1 MSYNDPDI
9 YLDDQHED
17 VQDDPRQVTLS
28 RDQIRSMERDA
39 KQVRTLRRENAML
52 KAGIDVN
59 TPLGTLFLNAY
70 EGELETDAI
79 RDAFHKIAP
88 PAPVTATEAEEPDM
102 APVGDNDDAQFAE
115 ERQRLASGGLGD
127 DGHTIDR
134 DPRKV
139 AIELGNKML
148 ADGKSREDAMASAF
162 SSMAGAAAAG
172 DSRVIW
178 NP

>member
-1 MSYNDPDI
+1 MSYIDPEIHDGTEQ
-9 YLDDQHED
+9 DD

-70 EGELETDAI
+70 EGDLESEAI
-79 RDAFHKIAP
+79 REAFHKIAP
-88 PAPVTATEAEEPDM
+88 AVASAPVSADEDGGPAPMSE
-102 APVGDNDDAQFAE
+102 DAAFAE
-115 ERQRLASGGLGD
+115 ERQRLVSGGLGD
-127 DGHTIDR
+127 DGHTIER

-139 AIELGNKML
+139 AIETGNQAL
-148 ADGKSREDAMASAF
+148 ADGKSREDAMALAF
-162 SSMAGAAAAG
+162 SSLAGAAAEG
-172 DSRVIW
+172 DTRVIW
-178 NP
+178 SP